1 MRYPTLN
8 DQTPSKPMT
17 TPFLGYNHNDVIKE
31 GEMYDMHNLSSR
43 DYPVLSPRPKRGV
56 YNVSISNW
64 LSGVSGLVSKDAL
77 YVVCGNKLYSNG
89 VEIMSGLST
98 LPENNPKQ
106 LISMGAY
113 LIILPDKKY
122 VNTADTSDKGNI
134 ENAFSTATG
143 YGVSISLCDIDGVT
157 YSYTASDTP
166 PTNPQNEQKWLDT
179 SSDPLVFKE
188 YSSYNEDWVVIPKT
202 YIKFQYFNTSIYA
215 GFSIGDGIRIEGLT
229 GYAKD
234 LNGSYVVSAMG
245 SDSPNY
251 FIAVEGILPNGYATG
266 YTYSCTITRPM
277 PDMDFVIES
286 GNRLWGCKYGIV
298 GGQAVNEIYASALGD
313 FKNWEKYQGLSTDSY
328 RASIGTD
335 GQFTGAINYLGYPLF
350 FKEEHLHKV
359 YGNFPSNFQIQHTA
373 LNGVEKGSARS
384 LTIVNN
390 VLYYKGKDGVY
401 AYDGSLPHKISYA
414 FGDEE
419 YHAYKLMD
427 GDADYNDYHGKY
439 LDDWIGSVG
448 GTINNKYYIS
458 LPISSTRTCV
468 LMVYDTEKRLWH
480 KEDALRVFGFCT
492 NKGDLWYYN
501 SDLGGYEQGNR
512 KGGIFSVL
520 GSGNTIS
527 DNVEWYAV
535 SGIFGLDTADKKYI
549 TKLNIKMSVLNTVDG
564 YVTAYIQYDSDG
576 TWSEVGK
583 YYPTTLNTFNVIIR
597 PKRCD
602 HFRIRLAG
610 VGDAR
615 IYSITKTITKG
626 SDK

>member
-1 MRYPTLN
+1 
-8 DQTPSKPMT
+8 MT

-31 GEMYDMHNLSSR
+31 GEMYDMQNLSSR

-56 YNVSISNW
+56 YNIPVPSVEN
-64 LSGVSGLVSKDAL
+64 VSGLISKDAL
-77 YVVCGNKLYSNG
+77 YVACGDKLYSNG
-89 VEIMSGLST
+89 LAIDDFSIDPSK
-98 LPENNPKQ
+98 NPKQ

-134 ENAFSTATG
+134 ENAFTTAEG
-143 YGVSISLCDIDGVT
+143 LGVSISLCDIDGVT
-157 YSYTASDTP
+157 YSYYATVSP
-166 PTNPQNEQKWLDT
+166 PPNPQDGDLWLDP
-179 SSDPLVFKE
+179 SSDPFVLKE
-188 YSSYNEDWVVIPKT
+188 YSSSNEDWVAIPKT
-202 YIKFQYFNTSIYA
+202 YIKFQYPTQSIYS
-215 GFSIGDGIRIEGLT
+215 GFSVGDGIRIEGLT
-229 GYAKD
+229 GYAAD
-234 LNGSYVVSAMG
+234 LNGSYTISAMG

-251 FIAVEGILPNGYATG
+251 FIAVEGMISSGYIPG
-266 YTYSCTITRPM
+266 TYSCTITRPM

-298 GGQAVNEIYASALGD
+298 DGKAVNEIYASALGD
-313 FKNWEKYQGLSTDSY
+313 FRNWEKYQGLSTDSY

-359 YGNFPSNFQIQHTA
+359 YGNFPSNYQIQHTA

-419 YHAYKLMD
+419 YHAYKLQ
-427 GDADYNDYHGKY
+427 GTTPYYGKY
-439 LDDWIGSVG
+439 LNDWVGSVG
-448 GTINNKYYIS
+448 GTINNKYYIC
-458 LPISSTRTCV
+458 LPIESTHSCV

-480 KEDALRVFGFCT
+480 KEDDLRVYGFCT

-501 SDLGGYEQGNR
+501 SDE
-512 KGGIFSVL
+512 GGIFSIL
-520 GSGNTIS
+520 GSGDAIP

-615 IYSITKTITKG
+615 IYSVTKTITKG